1 MTRRLSR
8 SPSRN
13 GTGDGL
19 VAAARSLERSV
30 GRLRFA
36 HPVTHVY
43 NPLSYARRA
52 HAAYL
57 ERYGAP
63 PKRVVFLGMNPGPF
77 GMAQTGVP
85 FGAVEPVRDW
95 LQIEAKIT
103 RPRAEHPKRPVLG
116 LDCPR
121 NEVSGERLWGAIRAH
136 WKRPAR
142 FFDSHFVANYCPL
155 LFLEASGRNRTPDKL
170 SAAEREPLF
179 AACDRHLARLVDTLD
194 PEWVVGI
201 GAFAE
206 GRAREVLEGRGLRI
220 GRILHPSPANPRAQ
234 RDWAGTVRRELA
246 ALGICPTG
254 GTR

>member
-1 MTRRLSR
+1 MRKALGTLSR
-8 SPSRN
+8 N
-13 GTGDGL
+13 ETGAEL
-19 VAAARSLERSV
+19 VAAARALERSV

-36 HPVTHVY
+36 RPVTHVY

-52 HAAYL
+52 HTAYL
-57 ERYGAP
+57 ERYGAR

-95 LQIEAKIT
+95 LRIEVKIT
-103 RPRAEHPKRPVLG
+103 RPRTEHPKRPVLG

-121 NEVSGERLWGAIRAH
+121 NEVSGERLWGAIQAH

-142 FFDSHFVANYCPL
+142 FFDHHFVANYCPL
-155 LFLEASGRNRTPDKL
+155 LFLEESGRNRTPDKL
-170 SAAEREPLF
+170 AAGEREPLF
-179 AACDRHLARLVDTLD
+179 AACDRHLARLIDALD

-206 GRAREVLEGRGLRI
+206 RRAREVLGGTGRHI

-246 ALGICPTG
+246 ELGVCPDR